1 MEQLHFSLL
10 LFDLHSFIQ
19 IADIGNRNVAA
30 AAASF
35 DIINGS
41 LSEQSDSGSLRQ
53 REQTRRIFQ
62 QYHSFS
68 CCLSGQFD
76 VLRTACYFFAAEGQI
91 RLV

>member
-76 VLRTACYFFAAEGQI
+76 VFRAACYFFAAERQI
-91 RLV
+91 RLI